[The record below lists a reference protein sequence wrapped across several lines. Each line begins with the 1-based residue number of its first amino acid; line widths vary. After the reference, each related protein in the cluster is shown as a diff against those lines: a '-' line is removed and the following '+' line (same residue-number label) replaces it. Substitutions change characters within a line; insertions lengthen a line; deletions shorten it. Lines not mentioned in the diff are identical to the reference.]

1 MAALKN
7 SLLPHPFKVVQ
18 VCPGVAIQSW
28 IRVLWTIQHSGA
40 MHKGMLK
47 LLSPAPTHPAQHERE
62 KSRCDLEA
70 LSSSSWWLS
79 TKAWTQIS
87 GYHGTLR
94 SSGTWT
100 CYSCLPSS
108 FEMLELTKWVW
119 AHQAGSNTA
128 VLPGLILFTLLS
140 TWSLLIKT
148 IFIAWHGMS
157 QKASYRKKANCAWM
171 PVFELHCIFLAVLS
185 CEPEFQ

>member
-7 SLLPHPFKVVQ
+7 SLIPQPFKVVD
-18 VCPGVAIQSW
+18 VCLGEAIQSW
-28 IRVLWTIQHSGA
+28 IRVLCTIQNSAA
-40 MHKGMLK
+40 MHKGMSE
-47 LLSPAPTHPAQHERE
+47 LLSLAPTHLAQHEME

-79 TKAWTQIS
+79 TKAWTQRS
-87 GYHGTLR
+87 GYHETLR
-94 SSGTWT
+94 SSGTWV

-108 FEMLELTKWVW
+108 FEMLELARWVW
-119 AHQAGSNTA
+119 AHRAGSNTTA
-128 VLPGLILFTLLS
+128 LLGLILITLLS
-140 TWSLLIKT
+140 TRILLIKT
-148 IFIAWHGMS
+148 TFIAWHGMS

-171 PVFELHCIFLAVLS
+171 PVFELPCILLAVLS